1 MKKKDKY
8 FWDKLDKLG
17 VKNKGVYSCPKC
29 GGGHIGT
36 KEDFIKGN
44 LKSVTKEQFKKSL
57 NAK

>member
-36 KEDFIKGN
+36 KEDFIKG
-44 LKSVTKEQFKKSL
+44 KCK
-57 NAK
+57 